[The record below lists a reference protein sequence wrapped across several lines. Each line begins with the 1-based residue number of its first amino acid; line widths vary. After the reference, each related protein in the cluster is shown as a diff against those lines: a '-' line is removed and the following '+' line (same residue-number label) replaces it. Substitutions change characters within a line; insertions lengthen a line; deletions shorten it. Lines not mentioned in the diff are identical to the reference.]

1 MKSILPR
8 LVGILVVALGEL
20 SQGPAILHWVVQRNA
35 KTAALIS
42 FRSFADYADAL
53 KHKAELEAIRDPFG
67 RMNIVGVESLP
78 NGEFPK

>member
-8 LVGILVVALGEL
+8 LVGISVVALGGTEL
-20 SQGPAILHWVVQRNA
+20 EPAILHWVVQRNA

-53 KHKAELEAIRDPFG
+53 KRKAELEGIRDPFG
-67 RMNIVGVESLP
+67 RTNIVAIESLP
-78 NGEFPK
+78 DGEFPK

>member
-20 SQGPAILHWVVQRNA
+20 SQGPAILHWVVQRSA

-42 FRSFADYADAL
+42 VRSFADHADAL
-53 KHKAELEAIRDPFG
+53 RHKAELEEIRDPFG
-67 RMNIVGVESLP
+67 RTNIAIESLP
-78 NGEFPK
+78 DGEFPK

>member
-8 LVGILVVALGEL
+8 LVVILVVTLGEL

-35 KTAALIS
+35 KTAALIT
-42 FRSFADYADAL
+42 FTSFAGYADAL

-67 RMNIVGVESLP
+67 RTNIVAIESLP
-78 NGEFPK
+78 DGEFPK